1 MKATQRAAASR
12 LLADVEQD
20 TELHQKAGTYG
31 NLHQDFYKH
40 STEKDAND

>member
-31 NLHQDFYKH
+31 NLYQDFYKH